1 MEGSAQPTPHLLLG
15 LFAVLISVRLC
26 GFVGMHS
33 RLALVTCLF
42 MVFCGF
48 LGHEGSFFWDT
59 PDHRA

>member
-1 MEGSAQPTPHLLLG
+1 
-15 LFAVLISVRLC
+15 
-26 GFVGMHS
+26 
-33 RLALVTCLF
+33 LALVTCLF